1 MKLYIDNREPK
12 GIIDSLEFIN
22 NSSKNKITIEIK
34 SLDLGDF
41 VLYDEI
47 NEEAIII
54 IERKSLADLE
64 ASIKDGRYNEQSY
77 RLSQNTLANHN
88 IYYLIEGSIIN
99 YKNKSFKN
107 TLYSYLFSLSYFKG
121 FSVFNS
127 LNAVES
133 AEIIYSFVNK
143 FLREKDKV
151 GYYSNNSISLSGTSI
166 KKEEDKERTDDLKR
180 EDLKIENKEDNYLA
194 NIKNSKKSNITR
206 ENIDILMLMQIPGV
220 SITSATT
227 IMNIHKTINN
237 LVNNLTKDENCLD
250 SLKTENNNRK
260 ISKNIIASIKLY
272 LLNKE

>member
-12 GIIDSLEFIN
+12 AIIDSLEFIN

-41 VLYDEI
+41 VLYDEK
-47 NEEAIII
+47 NEQNIII

-107 TLYSYLFSLSYFKG
+107 TLYSSLFSLSYFKG

-143 FLREKDKV
+143 FLRTKDKV
-151 GYYSNNSISLSGTSI
+151 GYYCNNNSVSNN
-166 KKEEDKERTDDLKR
+166 EELEKN

-194 NIKNSKKSNITR
+194 NIKNTKKSNITR
-206 ENIDILMLMQIPGV
+206 ENIDILMLMQVPGV

-227 IMNIHKTINN
+227 IMNTHKTINN
-237 LVNNLTKDENCLD
+237 LVNNLTKDETCLD

>member
-12 GIIDSLEFIN
+12 AIIDSLEFIN

-47 NEEAIII
+47 NEQAIII

-107 TLYSYLFSLSYFKG
+107 TLYSSLFSLSYFKG

-143 FLREKDKV
+143 FLRTKDKV
-151 GYYSNNSISLSGTSI
+151 GFYCNNNSVSNN
-166 KKEEDKERTDDLKR
+166 EELEKN

-194 NIKNSKKSNITR
+194 NIKNTKKSNITR
-206 ENIDILMLMQIPGV
+206 ENIDILMLMQVPGV

-227 IMNIHKTINN
+227 IMNTHKTINN
-237 LVNNLTKDENCLD
+237 LVNNLTKDETCLD

>member
-12 GIIDSLEFIN
+12 AIIDSLEFIN

-107 TLYSYLFSLSYFKG
+107 TLYSSLFSLSYFKG
-121 FSVFNS
+121 FSIFNS
-127 LNAVES
+127 LNTNES

-143 FLREKDKV
+143 FLRTKDKV
-151 GYYSNNSISLSGTSI
+151 GYYSNNISITNNEDLENN
-166 KKEEDKERTDDLKR
+166 EE
-180 EDLKIENKEDNYLA
+180 LKIENKEDNYLA
-194 NIKNSKKSNITR
+194 NIKNTKKSNITR

-227 IMNIHKTINN
+227 IMNTHKTINN
-237 LVNNLTKDENCLD
+237 LVNNLIKDETCLD

-260 ISKNIIASIKLY
+260 ISKNIIASIKYY
-272 LLNKE
+272 LINKE

>member
-12 GIIDSLEFIN
+12 AIIDSLEFIN

-47 NEEAIII
+47 NEQAIII

-107 TLYSYLFSLSYFKG
+107 TLYSSLFSLSYFKG

-133 AEIIYSFVNK
+133 AEIVYSFVNK

-151 GYYSNNSISLSGTSI
+151 GYYSNNNSITNN
-166 KKEEDKERTDDLKR
+166 EDLEKN
-180 EDLKIENKEDNYLA
+180 EDLKLENKEDNYLA

-206 ENIDILMLMQIPGV
+206 ENIDILMLMQVPGV

-227 IMNIHKTINN
+227 IINTHKTINN
-237 LVNNLTKDENCLD
+237 LVNNLTKDETCLD

>member
-12 GIIDSLEFIN
+12 AIIDSLEFIN

-47 NEEAIII
+47 NEQAIII

-107 TLYSYLFSLSYFKG
+107 TLYSSLFSLSYFKG

-151 GYYSNNSISLSGTSI
+151 GYYCNNNSVSNN
-166 KKEEDKERTDDLKR
+166 EELEKN

-194 NIKNSKKSNITR
+194 NIKNTKKSNITR
-206 ENIDILMLMQIPGV
+206 ENIDILMLMQVPGV

-227 IMNIHKTINN
+227 IMNTHKTINN
-237 LVNNLTKDENCLD
+237 LVNNLTKDETCLD

>member
-12 GIIDSLEFIN
+12 AIIDSLEFIN

-64 ASIKDGRYNEQSY
+64 TSIKDGRYNEQSY

-107 TLYSYLFSLSYFKG
+107 TLYSSLFSLSYFKG

-133 AEIIYSFVNK
+133 AEIVYSFVNK

-151 GYYSNNSISLSGTSI
+151 GYYSNNNSITNN
-166 KKEEDKERTDDLKR
+166 EDLEKN
-180 EDLKIENKEDNYLA
+180 EDLKLENKEDSYLA

-206 ENIDILMLMQIPGV
+206 ENIDILMLMQVPGV

-227 IMNIHKTINN
+227 IINTHKTINN
-237 LVNNLTKDENCLD
+237 LVNNLTKDETCLD

>member
-12 GIIDSLEFIN
+12 AIIDSLEFIN

-107 TLYSYLFSLSYFKG
+107 TLYSSLFSLSFFKG

-143 FLREKDKV
+143 FLREKDKA
-151 GYYSNNSISLSGTSI
+151 GYYSNNNLVSNT
-166 KKEEDKERTDDLKR
+166 

-194 NIKNSKKSNITR
+194 NIKNTKKSNITR
-206 ENIDILMLMQIPGV
+206 ENIDILMLMQVPGV

-227 IMNIHKTINN
+227 IMNTHKTINN
-237 LVNNLTKDENCLD
+237 LVNNLTKDETCLD

>member
-12 GIIDSLEFIN
+12 AIIDYLEFIN

-34 SLDLGDF
+34 NLDLGDY
-41 VLYDEI
+41 VLYDEE
-47 NEEAIII
+47 NERNIII
-54 IERKSLADLE
+54 IERKSLPDLE

-107 TLYSYLFSLSYFKG
+107 TLYSSLFSLSYFKG

-143 FLREKDKV
+143 FLRERDKV
-151 GYYSNNSISLSGTSI
+151 GYYSNNNLVSNN
-166 KKEEDKERTDDLKR
+166 EDLEKN
-180 EDLKIENKEDNYLA
+180 EDLKLENKEDSYLA

-206 ENIDILMLMQIPGV
+206 ENIDILMLMQVPGV

-227 IMNIHKTINN
+227 IMNTHKTINN

-250 SLKTENNNRK
+250 SLKIENSNRK
-260 ISKNIIASIKLY
+260 ISKNIIASIKYY
-272 LLNKE
+272 LINKE

>member
-12 GIIDSLEFIN
+12 AIIDALEFIN
-22 NSSKNKITIEIK
+22 NSSKNKITIELAN
-34 SLDLGDF
+34 LDLGDF

-47 NEEAIII
+47 NEQNIII
-54 IERKSLADLE
+54 IERKSLSDLE

-77 RLSQNTLANHN
+77 RLSQNSLANHN

-107 TLYSYLFSLSYFKG
+107 TLYSSLFSLSYFKG

-151 GYYSNNSISLSGTSI
+151 GYYCNNNSVSNN
-166 KKEEDKERTDDLKR
+166 EELEKN

-194 NIKNSKKSNITR
+194 NIKNTKKSNITR
-206 ENIDILMLMQIPGV
+206 ENIDILMLMQVPGV

-227 IMNIHKTINN
+227 IINTHKTINN
-237 LVNNLTKDENCLD
+237 LVNNLTKDETCLD

>member
-12 GIIDSLEFIN
+12 AIIDSLEFIN

-47 NEEAIII
+47 NEQNIII

-107 TLYSYLFSLSYFKG
+107 TLYSSLFSLSFFKG

-143 FLREKDKV
+143 FLRTRDKV
-151 GYYSNNSISLSGTSI
+151 GYYSNNISVSNN
-166 KKEEDKERTDDLKR
+166 EELEKN
-180 EDLKIENKEDNYLA
+180 EDLKLENKEDNYLA

-206 ENIDILMLMQIPGV
+206 ENIDILMLMQVPGV
-220 SITSATT
+220 SITSATA
-227 IMNIHKTINN
+227 IMNTHKTINN
-237 LVNNLTKDENCLD
+237 LVNNLTKDETCLD

>member
-12 GIIDSLEFIN
+12 AIIDSLEFIN

-41 VLYDEI
+41 VLYDEK

-107 TLYSYLFSLSYFKG
+107 TLYSSLFSLSYFKG

-143 FLREKDKV
+143 FLRTKDKV
-151 GYYSNNSISLSGTSI
+151 GYYCNNNSVSNN
-166 KKEEDKERTDDLKR
+166 EELEKN

-194 NIKNSKKSNITR
+194 NIKNTKKSNITR
-206 ENIDILMLMQIPGV
+206 ENIDILMLMQVPGV

-227 IMNIHKTINN
+227 IMNTHKTINN
-237 LVNNLTKDENCLD
+237 LVNNLTKDETCLD

>member
-12 GIIDSLEFIN
+12 AIIDSLEFIN
-22 NSSKNKITIEIK
+22 NNSKNKITIEIK

-41 VLYDEI
+41 ILYDE
-47 NEEAIII
+47 ESEQAIII

-77 RLSQNTLANHN
+77 RLSQNNLANHN

-107 TLYSYLFSLSYFKG
+107 TLYSSLFSLSFFKG

-143 FLREKDKV
+143 FLRTKDKV
-151 GYYSNNSISLSGTSI
+151 GYYSNNISITNN
-166 KKEEDKERTDDLKR
+166 
-180 EDLKIENKEDNYLA
+180 EDLEKNEELKEDNYLA

-227 IMNIHKTINN
+227 IMNTYKTINN
-237 LVNNLTKDENCLD
+237 LVNNLIKDETCLD

-260 ISKNIIASIKLY
+260 ISKNIIASIKYY
-272 LLNKE
+272 LINKE

>member
-12 GIIDSLEFIN
+12 AIIDSLEFIN
-22 NSSKNKITIEIK
+22 NSSKNKITIELAN
-34 SLDLGDF
+34 LDLGDF
-41 VLYDEI
+41 VLYDEK
-47 NEEAIII
+47 NEQNIII

-107 TLYSYLFSLSYFKG
+107 TLYSSLFSLSYFKG

-143 FLREKDKV
+143 FLRTQDKV
-151 GYYSNNSISLSGTSI
+151 GFYCNNNSVSNN
-166 KKEEDKERTDDLKR
+166 EELEKN
-180 EDLKIENKEDNYLA
+180 EDLKLENKEDKYLA

-206 ENIDILMLMQIPGV
+206 ENIDILMLMQVPGV

-227 IMNIHKTINN
+227 IMNTHKTINN
-237 LVNNLTKDENCLD
+237 LVNNLTKDETCLD

-272 LLNKE
+272 LINKE

>member
-12 GIIDSLEFIN
+12 AIIDSLEFIN

-107 TLYSYLFSLSYFKG
+107 TLYSSLFSLSYFKG

-133 AEIIYSFVNK
+133 AELIYSFVNK
-143 FLREKDKV
+143 FLRTKDKV
-151 GYYSNNSISLSGTSI
+151 GYYSNNNSITNN
-166 KKEEDKERTDDLKR
+166 EDLEKN
-180 EDLKIENKEDNYLA
+180 EDLKLENKEDSYLA

-206 ENIDILMLMQIPGV
+206 ENIDILMLMQVPGV

-227 IMNIHKTINN
+227 IMNTHKTINN
-237 LVNNLTKDENCLD
+237 LVNNLTKDETCLD

>member
-12 GIIDSLEFIN
+12 AIIDSLEFIN

-41 VLYDEI
+41 VLYDEK
-47 NEEAIII
+47 NEQNIII

-107 TLYSYLFSLSYFKG
+107 TLYSSLFSISYFKG

-127 LNAVES
+127 LNTTES

-143 FLREKDKV
+143 FLRERDKV
-151 GYYSNNSISLSGTSI
+151 GYYSNNNLVSNN
-166 KKEEDKERTDDLKR
+166 EDLVKN
-180 EDLKIENKEDNYLA
+180 EDLKLENKENKEDSYLA

-206 ENIDILMLMQIPGV
+206 ENIDILMLMQVPGV

-227 IMNIHKTINN
+227 IMNTHKTINN
-237 LVNNLTKDENCLD
+237 LVNNLTKDETCLD

-260 ISKNIIASIKLY
+260 ISKNIINSIKYY
-272 LLNKE
+272 LINKE

>member
-12 GIIDSLEFIN
+12 AIIDSLEFIN

-47 NEEAIII
+47 NEQAIII

-107 TLYSYLFSLSYFKG
+107 TLYSSLFSLSYFKG

-133 AEIIYSFVNK
+133 AEIVYSFVNK

-151 GYYSNNSISLSGTSI
+151 GYYSNNNSITNN
-166 KKEEDKERTDDLKR
+166 EDLEKN
-180 EDLKIENKEDNYLA
+180 EDLKLENKEDSYLA

-206 ENIDILMLMQIPGV
+206 ENIDILMLMQVPGV

-227 IMNIHKTINN
+227 IMNTHKTINN
-237 LVNNLTKDENCLD
+237 LVNNLTKDETCLD

>member
-12 GIIDSLEFIN
+12 AIIDALEFIN
-22 NSSKNKITIEIK
+22 NSSKNKITIELAN
-34 SLDLGDF
+34 LDLGDF

-47 NEEAIII
+47 NEQNIII

-107 TLYSYLFSLSYFKG
+107 TLYSSLFSLSYFKG

-151 GYYSNNSISLSGTSI
+151 GFYCNNNLVSNT
-166 KKEEDKERTDDLKR
+166 EELEKN

-206 ENIDILMLMQIPGV
+206 ENIDILMLMQVPGV

-227 IMNIHKTINN
+227 IMNTHKTIIN
-237 LVNNLTKDENCLD
+237 LVNNLTKDETCLD

>member
-12 GIIDSLEFIN
+12 AIIDYLEFIN

-34 SLDLGDF
+34 NLDLGDY
-41 VLYDEI
+41 VLYDEE
-47 NEEAIII
+47 NERNIII
-54 IERKSLADLE
+54 IERKSLPDLE

-107 TLYSYLFSLSYFKG
+107 TLYSSLFSLSYFKG

-143 FLREKDKV
+143 FLRERDKV
-151 GYYSNNSISLSGTSI
+151 GYYSNNNLVSNN
-166 KKEEDKERTDDLKR
+166 EDLEKN
-180 EDLKIENKEDNYLA
+180 EDLKLENKEDSYLA

-206 ENIDILMLMQIPGV
+206 ENIDILMLMQVPGV

-227 IMNIHKTINN
+227 IMNTHKTINN

-250 SLKTENNNRK
+250 SLKIENSNRK
-260 ISKNIIASIKLY
+260 ISKNIINSIKIY

>member
-12 GIIDSLEFIN
+12 AIIDSLEFIN

-107 TLYSYLFSLSYFKG
+107 TLYSSLFSLSFFKG

-143 FLREKDKV
+143 FLRTKDKA
-151 GYYSNNSISLSGTSI
+151 GYYSNNNLVSNT
-166 KKEEDKERTDDLKR
+166 

-194 NIKNSKKSNITR
+194 NIKNTKKSNITR
-206 ENIDILMLMQIPGV
+206 ENIDILMLMQVPGV

-227 IMNIHKTINN
+227 IMNTHKTINN
-237 LVNNLTKDENCLD
+237 LVNNLTKDETCLD

>member
-12 GIIDSLEFIN
+12 AIIDSLEFIN

-64 ASIKDGRYNEQSY
+64 TSIKDGRYNEQSY

-107 TLYSYLFSLSYFKG
+107 TLYSSLFSLSYFKG

-133 AEIIYSFVNK
+133 AELIYSFVNK
-143 FLREKDKV
+143 FLRTKDKV
-151 GYYSNNSISLSGTSI
+151 GYYSNNNSITNN
-166 KKEEDKERTDDLKR
+166 EDLEKN
-180 EDLKIENKEDNYLA
+180 EDLKLENKEDSYLA

-206 ENIDILMLMQIPGV
+206 ENIDILMLMQVPGV

-227 IMNIHKTINN
+227 IMNTHKTINN
-237 LVNNLTKDENCLD
+237 LVNNLTKDETCLD

>member
-12 GIIDSLEFIN
+12 AIIDSLEFIN

-64 ASIKDGRYNEQSY
+64 ASNKDGRYNEQSY

-107 TLYSYLFSLSYFKG
+107 TLYSSLFSLSFFKG

-143 FLREKDKV
+143 FLRTKDKA
-151 GYYSNNSISLSGTSI
+151 GYYSNNNLVSNT
-166 KKEEDKERTDDLKR
+166 

-194 NIKNSKKSNITR
+194 NIKNTKKSNITR
-206 ENIDILMLMQIPGV
+206 ENIDILMLMQVPGV

-227 IMNIHKTINN
+227 IMNTHKTINN
-237 LVNNLTKDENCLD
+237 LVNNLTKDETCLD

>member
-12 GIIDSLEFIN
+12 AIIDSLEFIN

-47 NEEAIII
+47 NEQNIII

-107 TLYSYLFSLSYFKG
+107 TLYSSLFSLSYFKG

-143 FLREKDKV
+143 FLRERDKV
-151 GYYSNNSISLSGTSI
+151 GYYCNNNSVSNN
-166 KKEEDKERTDDLKR
+166 EELEKN

-194 NIKNSKKSNITR
+194 NIKNTKKSNITR
-206 ENIDILMLMQIPGV
+206 ENIDILMLMQVPGV

-227 IMNIHKTINN
+227 IMNTHKTINN
-237 LVNNLTKDENCLD
+237 LVNNLTKDETCLD

>member
-12 GIIDSLEFIN
+12 AIIDSLEFIN

-41 VLYDEI
+41 VLYDEE
-47 NEEAIII
+47 NERNIII

-107 TLYSYLFSLSYFKG
+107 TLYSSLFSLSFFKG

-143 FLREKDKV
+143 FLRTRDKV
-151 GYYSNNSISLSGTSI
+151 GYYSNNISVSNN
-166 KKEEDKERTDDLKR
+166 EELEKN
-180 EDLKIENKEDNYLA
+180 EDLKLENKEDNYLA

-206 ENIDILMLMQIPGV
+206 ENIDILMLMQVPGV
-220 SITSATT
+220 SITSATA
-227 IMNIHKTINN
+227 IMNTHKTINN
-237 LVNNLTKDENCLD
+237 LVNNLTKDETCLD

>member
-12 GIIDSLEFIN
+12 AIIDSLEFIN

-107 TLYSYLFSLSYFKG
+107 TLYSSLFSLSYFKG

-127 LNAVES
+127 LNANES

-151 GYYSNNSISLSGTSI
+151 GYYRNNNLTN
-166 KKEEDKERTDDLKR
+166 KEESEELKE
-180 EDLKIENKEDNYLA
+180 ENKEDKYLE

-206 ENIDILMLMQIPGV
+206 ENIDILMLMQVPGV

-227 IMNIHKTINN
+227 IMNTHKTINN
-237 LVNNLTKDENCLD
+237 LVNNLTKDETCLD

>member
-12 GIIDSLEFIN
+12 AIIDSLEFIN

-107 TLYSYLFSLSYFKG
+107 TLYSSLFSLSYFKG

-127 LNAVES
+127 LNANES

-143 FLREKDKV
+143 FLRTKDKV
-151 GYYSNNSISLSGTSI
+151 GYYSNNSLSNN
-166 KKEEDKERTDDLKR
+166 EEVEKNE
-180 EDLKIENKEDNYLA
+180 ELKIENKEDNYLA
-194 NIKNSKKSNITR
+194 NIKNTKKSNITR

-227 IMNIHKTINN
+227 IMNTHKTINN
-237 LVNNLTKDENCLD
+237 LVNNLLENEDCLS

-260 ISKNIIASIKLY
+260 ISKNIIASIKYY
-272 LLNKE
+272 LINKE

>member
-12 GIIDSLEFIN
+12 AIIDSLEFIN

-47 NEEAIII
+47 NEQNIII

-107 TLYSYLFSLSYFKG
+107 TLYSSLFSLSYFKG

-151 GYYSNNSISLSGTSI
+151 GYYCNNNSVSNN
-166 KKEEDKERTDDLKR
+166 EELEKN

-194 NIKNSKKSNITR
+194 NIKNTKKSNITR
-206 ENIDILMLMQIPGV
+206 ENIDILMLMQVPGV

-227 IMNIHKTINN
+227 IMNTHKTINN
-237 LVNNLTKDENCLD
+237 LVNNLTKDETCLD

>member
-12 GIIDSLEFIN
+12 AIIDSLEFIN

-107 TLYSYLFSLSYFKG
+107 TLYSSLFSLSYFKG

-143 FLREKDKV
+143 FLRTKDKV
-151 GYYSNNSISLSGTSI
+151 GYYSNNNSVSNN
-166 KKEEDKERTDDLKR
+166 EDLEKN
-180 EDLKIENKEDNYLA
+180 EDLKLENKEDSYLA

-206 ENIDILMLMQIPGV
+206 ENIDILMLMQVPGV

-227 IMNIHKTINN
+227 IMNTHKTINN
-237 LVNNLTKDENCLD
+237 LVNNLTKDETCLD

>member
-12 GIIDSLEFIN
+12 AIIDSLEFIN

-47 NEEAIII
+47 NEQAIII

-107 TLYSYLFSLSYFKG
+107 TLYSSLFSLSYFKG

-133 AEIIYSFVNK
+133 AEIVYSFVNK

-151 GYYSNNSISLSGTSI
+151 GYYSNNNSITNN
-166 KKEEDKERTDDLKR
+166 EDLEKN
-180 EDLKIENKEDNYLA
+180 EDLKLENKEDSYLA

-206 ENIDILMLMQIPGV
+206 ENIDILMLMQVPGV

-227 IMNIHKTINN
+227 IINTHKTINN
-237 LVNNLTKDENCLD
+237 LVNNLTKDETCLD

>member
-12 GIIDSLEFIN
+12 AIIDSLEFIN

-41 VLYDEI
+41 VLYDEE
-47 NEEAIII
+47 NERNIII

-107 TLYSYLFSLSYFKG
+107 TLYSSLFSLSYFKG

-143 FLREKDKV
+143 FLRTQDKV
-151 GYYSNNSISLSGTSI
+151 GYYSNNNSVSNN
-166 KKEEDKERTDDLKR
+166 EELEKN
-180 EDLKIENKEDNYLA
+180 EDLKLENKEDNYLA

-206 ENIDILMLMQIPGV
+206 ENIDILMLMQVPGV

-227 IMNIHKTINN
+227 IMNTHKTINN
-237 LVNNLTKDENCLD
+237 LVNNLTKDETCLD

>member
-12 GIIDSLEFIN
+12 AIIDSLEFIN

-47 NEEAIII
+47 NEEDIII

-107 TLYSYLFSLSYFKG
+107 TLYSSLFSLSYFKG

-143 FLREKDKV
+143 FLRERDKV
-151 GYYSNNSISLSGTSI
+151 GYYSNNNLVSNN
-166 KKEEDKERTDDLKR
+166 EDLVKN
-180 EDLKIENKEDNYLA
+180 EDLKLENKEDSYLA

-206 ENIDILMLMQIPGV
+206 ENIDILMLMQVPGV

-227 IMNIHKTINN
+227 IMNTHKTINN
-237 LVNNLTKDENCLD
+237 LVNNLTKDETCLD

>member
-12 GIIDSLEFIN
+12 AIIDSLEFIN

-41 VLYDEI
+41 VLYDEK

-107 TLYSYLFSLSYFKG
+107 TLYSSLFSLSYFKG

-143 FLREKDKV
+143 FLRTQDKV
-151 GYYSNNSISLSGTSI
+151 GYYCNNNSVSNT
-166 KKEEDKERTDDLKR
+166 EELEKN

-194 NIKNSKKSNITR
+194 NIKNTKKSNITR
-206 ENIDILMLMQIPGV
+206 ENIYILMLMQVPGV

-227 IMNIHKTINN
+227 IMNTHKTINN
-237 LVNNLTKDENCLD
+237 LVNNLTKDETCLD